1 MSPSVKLRFI
11 DVFLIFSEWSSAAG
25 RNVTYQTLAAHT
37 VLVAEIKSLTVFS
50 LGFVDDKKNV
60 EYNLL
65 LYFILNRLWLMNVSQ
80 LNEHELYIHHI
91 WSKAEIIFL
100 NDSDAHP
107 TSLVKDKD

>member
-11 DVFLIFSEWSSAAG
+11 DVFLIFSEWSSEAG

-80 LNEHELYIHHI
+80 LNKHELYIHHI
-91 WSKAEIIFL
+91 WLKAEIIFL

>member
-1 MSPSVKLRFI
+1 
-11 DVFLIFSEWSSAAG
+11 
-25 RNVTYQTLAAHT
+25 
-37 VLVAEIKSLTVFS
+37 
-50 LGFVDDKKNV
+50 
-60 EYNLL
+60 
-65 LYFILNRLWLMNVSQ
+65 MNVSQ